1 MSGVCI
7 LKMRRGTLLSVK
19 ITCLLIA
26 AGFSGGA
33 TGREK
38 KGRWNTGEEQIEEIR
53 QKKRR
58 EINRE
63 KASKEGEPAIMNR

>member
-1 MSGVCI
+1 MP
-7 LKMRRGTLLSVK
+7 
-19 ITCLLIA
+19 A
-26 AGFSGGA
+26 GA
-33 TGREK
+33 TANRVALFRRSNQKGREE
-38 KGRWNTGEEQIEEIR
+38 RWNTGEEQIEEIR